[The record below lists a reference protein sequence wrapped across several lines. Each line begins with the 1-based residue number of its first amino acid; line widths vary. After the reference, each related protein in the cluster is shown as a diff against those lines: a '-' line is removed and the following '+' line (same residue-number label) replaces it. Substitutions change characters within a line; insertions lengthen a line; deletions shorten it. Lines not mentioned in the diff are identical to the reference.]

1 MEKLV
6 PVLLVFLAF
15 HFLKAASQE
24 FTYWWNIDCGSEQR
38 RVDYNRSMW
47 LPDIW
52 SITTGLNKQVP
63 QKQPIEEMNTLRFFP
78 NGSREQS
85 CYLVELTPYFTSY
98 IVRAGFYYGN
108 YDGLSRPPTFDLTI
122 NGKNWTTVNTTSSMG
137 GGPIYHETIY
147 VYHEYGMKV
156 CLVQTREGEVPFIS
170 SMEFMEIENPLYTQ
184 MVPLPL
190 TSDNDPNA
198 AFHLVTRTNFGG
210 PEVRFAM
217 DNYSDSYN
225 RIWTSGSTP
234 KGCENISTLPQL
246 IEPLE
251 NAPPAAVLA
260 DSIASINAS
269 DPIILTIDLPPLDGP
284 HPAYFIFYF
293 SNPAP
298 QSPVSG
304 IIGTRAT
311 HIYINGQLKSNITF
325 EWGKSRVVTIDP
337 VDVMGPTINITLAP
351 DPDSNLPTMIS
362 GLEVFTRHY
371 VKYEAPDPP
380 RVRIV
385 PNFGPPPSAATPLLL
400 ISVYIILAHVLL
412 VVVL

>member
-15 HFLKAASQE
+15 HFLKAASQD
-24 FTYWWNIDCGSEQR
+24 FIDWWNIDCGSER
-38 RVDYNRSMW
+38 PSVDGYSMPW
-47 LPDIW
+47 YTDYGFV
-52 SITTGLNKQVP
+52 TTGLNKQVP

-78 NGSREQS
+78 NGTESN
-85 CYLVELTPYFTSY
+85 CYSIFFISYVSVY

-108 YDGLSRPPTFDLTI
+108 YDGLSRPPTFDLTS
-122 NGKNWTTVNTTSSMG
+122 NGKNWTTVNTTSSMD
-137 GGPIYHETIY
+137 GGPIYHEAIY
-147 VYHEYGMKV
+147 VSRDQSQNHV

-170 SMEFMEIENPLYTQ
+170 SLEFMPITTPQYTQ
-184 MVPLPL
+184 MVPFPV

-217 DNYSDSYN
+217 DDSNDSYN
-225 RIWTSGSTP
+225 RIWASGSTP
-234 KGCENISTLPQL
+234 KGCENVSTMPDL
-246 IEPLE
+246 IEPLQ
-251 NAPPAAVLA
+251 NAPPTAVLA

-269 DPIILTIDLPPLDGP
+269 DPILLIVDLPPLDGP

-298 QSPVSG
+298 QSQLSG

-311 HIYINGQLKSNITF
+311 QIYINGQLKSNITF

-362 GLEVFTRHY
+362 GLEVFTRHSE
-371 VKYEAPDPP
+371 KYE
-380 RVRIV
+380 V
-385 PNFGPPPSAATPLLL
+385 PAFPPPSAATPLLL
-400 ISVYIILAHVLL
+400 IFVYIILSHILYL